1 MARIHNILDFTR
13 KKQAQEK
20 ISVVTCYDYTS
31 AILTAKS
38 DIDCVLVGDSL
49 SMTMHG
55 LPSTVHTVI
64 EDVAR
69 HTQWVIRGLN
79 HAEKRIFV
87 IADMPFLTSRGDL
100 QTSINNAKTLLQA
113 GADAIKIEGA
123 KGNLE
128 LIKHLTQSGVPVM
141 GHLGLMPQQVN
152 ILGGYKV
159 QGKTEAQF
167 RDILEDAKALEAA
180 GCFALVL
187 ECVPSALGAEVSKT
201 LSIPTIGIGAGNDTD
216 GQVLVWQ
223 DLLGLNTEFK
233 PKFVRKFTDGAGVF
247 IDALNQYD
255 KAVKSKAFPNQDESF

>member
-1 MARIHNILDFTR
+1 MARIHTILDFAR
-13 KKQAQEK
+13 KKQANEK
-20 ISVVTCYDYTS
+20 ISVITCYDYTS

-38 DIDCVLVGDSL
+38 EIDCVLVGDSL

-55 LPSTVHTVI
+55 LPSTVHTNI

-69 HTQWVIRGLN
+69 HTEWVIRGLN
-79 HAEKRIFV
+79 HSERRIFV
-87 IADMPFLTSRGDL
+87 IADMPFLSSRGDL
-100 QTSINNAKTLLQA
+100 QTSINYAKTLLQS

-128 LIKHLTQSGVPVM
+128 LIKHLAQSGVPIM
-141 GHLGLMPQQVN
+141 GHLGLMPQQIN

-159 QGKTEAQF
+159 QGKTEAQYS
-167 RDILEDAKALEAA
+167 DILADAKALEAA

-187 ECVPSALGAEVSKT
+187 ECIPSALGAEVSKT
-201 LSIPTIGIGAGNDTD
+201 LKIPTIGIGAGSETD

-233 PKFVRKFTDGAGVF
+233 PKFVRKFAQGAETF

-255 KAVKSKAFPNQDESF
+255 TAVKAKTFPNADECF

>member
-1 MARIHNILDFTR
+1 MARIHNILDFAR
-13 KKQAQEK
+13 KKQANEK
-20 ISVVTCYDYTS
+20 ISMVTCYDYTS
-31 AILTAKS
+31 AVLTSKS
-38 DIDCVLVGDSL
+38 NIDCVLVGDSL

-55 LPSTVHTVI
+55 LPSTVHTNI
-64 EDVAR
+64 DDIAR

-79 HAEKRIFV
+79 KAEKRIFV
-87 IADMPFLTSRGDL
+87 IADMPFLTARGDL
-100 QTSINNAKTLLQA
+100 QTSINHAKTVLQS

-159 QGKTEAQF
+159 QGKTETQYA
-167 RDILEDAKALEAA
+167 DIIAESKALEEV

-187 ECVPSALGAEVSKT
+187 ECIPAELGAEVSQILK
-201 LSIPTIGIGAGNDTD
+201 IPTIGIGAGNQTD

-233 PKFVRKFTDGAGVF
+233 PKFVRKFIEGADIF

-255 KAVKSKAFPNQDESF
+255 ATTKAQTFPDESESF